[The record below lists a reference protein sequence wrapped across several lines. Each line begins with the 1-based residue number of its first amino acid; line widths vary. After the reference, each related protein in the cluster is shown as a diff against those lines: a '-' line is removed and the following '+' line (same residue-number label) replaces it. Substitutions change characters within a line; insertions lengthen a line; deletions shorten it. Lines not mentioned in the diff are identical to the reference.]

1 MVLMV
6 LVFHSAEGVALGYF
20 SSTVGGGWEKSCSD
34 AVVLDVKP
42 FCEKEIDMR

>member
-20 SSTVGGGWEKSCSD
+20 SRTVGEWEKSCSD